1 MMVLNKIGHILKDYN
16 DFAIVSHVSP
26 DGDSIGSMLGL
37 FNTLKDF
44 GKSVDLF
51 VDDILPEKYSF
62 LTGFEHIKRYNTGSK
77 YSCLIIL
84 DCGDVDRLG
93 ELKSLLNSSDII
105 INIDHHI
112 SNTLFGDINYVDS
125 NASSVGEIIYQIL
138 KINGYNISKNTA
150 MCLYTSI
157 LTDTGGFKYSNTTSM
172 TFNIVADLINTGINF
187 SDIYSKIYDSRTLSQ
202 TKLLGKVLS
211 TLEIY
216 YDNKVAVLTMPYKL
230 LDECNAKEK
239 DADEFINFARN
250 IDTVEVG
257 VFIKE
262 VNDLKCRVS
271 LRSKN
276 YVDVSKIASY
286 FSGGGHI
293 RAAGCTIEGSISEVK
308 NKILDAVKTV
318 LEVKYNK

>member
-1 MMVLNKIGHILKDYN
+1 MMILNKIGHILKDYN

-62 LTGFEHIKRYNTGSK
+62 LTGYDNIKRYNTGSK

-93 ELKSLLNSSDII
+93 ELKSLLNNSDII

-112 SNTLFGDINYVDS
+112 SNTLFGNINYVDS

-157 LTDTGGFKYSNTTSM
+157 LTDTGCFKYSNTTSM
-172 TFNIVADLINTGINF
+172 TFNITGDLINTGINF
-187 SDIYSKIYDSRTLSQ
+187 SDIYSRIYDAKTLSQ

-216 YDNKVAVLTMPYKL
+216 YDNTVAVLTMPYKL
-230 LDECNAKEK
+230 LDECSAKEN

-276 YVDVSKIASY
+276 YVDVSKVASY
-286 FSGGGHI
+286 FNGGGHI
-293 RAAGCTIEGSISEVK
+293 RAAGCTIEGSISEAK
-308 NKILDAVKTV
+308 NKILDAVKAV
-318 LEVKYNK
+318 LEVKR